1 MRSDKDHQAERS
13 RHEHTEVHVLR
24 LRRRRSPQLDEV
36 VLDLGDGKSPERRR
50 ADARRAHYE
59 HQKRLLEVKD
69 VEQLISTLHTDG
81 LDKSTP

>member
-1 MRSDKDHQAERS
+1 M
-13 RHEHTEVHVLR
+13 LR
-24 LRRRRSPQLDEV
+24 LRRRRSPELDEL

-81 LDKSTP
+81 LDKSAP